1 MPEEQPLSV
10 DWTTE
15 AKADLRAIDRAT
27 ALQILYCLT
36 RYLKTRTG
44 NVKQLKPPRTDF
56 RLRCGDY
63 RLFFDELSEN
73 AILITSIKNRDKAYR

>member
-1 MPEEQPLSV
+1 MPEQPPLAV

-15 AKADLRAIDRAT
+15 ARADLRAIDRAT

-36 RYLKTRTG
+36 RYLKTRVG
-44 NVKQLKPPRTDF
+44 NVKQLKPPRTGF

-63 RLFFDELSEN
+63 RLFFDPQAEH
-73 AILITSIKNRDKAYR
+73 AILITGIRNRDKAYR

>member
-1 MPEEQPLSV
+1 MQEQQISV

-15 AKADLRAIDRAT
+15 ARADLRALDRTT

-36 RYLKTRTG
+36 RYLKTRVG

-56 RLRCGDY
+56 RLRCG
-63 RLFFDELSEN
+63 N
-73 AILITSIKNRDKAYR
+73 

>member
-1 MPEEQPLSV
+1 MPEQQIAVE
-10 DWTTE
+10 WTTE
-15 AKADLRAIDRAT
+15 AKANLRAIDRDT

-36 RYLKTRTG
+36 RYLKTRAG

-63 RLFFDELSEN
+63 RLFFDRLSKN
-73 AILITSIKNRDKAYR
+73 AILITTIKDRKEAYR

>member
-1 MPEEQPLSV
+1 MPGNSLAV

-15 AKADLRAIDRAT
+15 AKADLRAIDRSA

-36 RYLKTRTG
+36 RYLKTRAG
-44 NVKQLKPPRTDF
+44 NVKKLQPPRTGF

-63 RLFFDELSEN
+63 RLFFDETGEN
-73 AILITSIKNRDKAYR
+73 TILITTIRNRGKAYR